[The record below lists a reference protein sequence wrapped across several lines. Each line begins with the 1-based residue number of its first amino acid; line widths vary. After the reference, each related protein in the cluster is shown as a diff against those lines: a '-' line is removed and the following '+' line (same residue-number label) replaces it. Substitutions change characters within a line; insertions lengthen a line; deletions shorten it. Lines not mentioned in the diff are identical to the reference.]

1 MQKYL
6 NHLFYLQKN
15 SIHGKTECKQ
25 SYDIKADRAHTELSV
40 PERQAAAGD
49 HCQSNIINLIRSCHV
64 LPHQTC

>member
-15 SIHGKTECKQ
+15 SIHWKTECKQ

-49 HCQSNIINLIRSCHV
+49 HC
-64 LPHQTC
+64 